1 MTKKK
6 PDFLRDLDTAIM
18 DELTGGGIKENA
30 AGLVGTL
37 TQIKEIK
44 QLCGLPFC
52 GYMAKLETVRP
63 SGVPDEVTVVFA
75 EDVPYRA
82 CNGIEF
88 DVMQEFVEG
97 SRLLLT
103 GKAQTLKDFQ
113 SGRLLVYILAD
124 FVAVSEKAVEQ
135 DEVAV
140 RGVIANKPTHRETP
154 RGKHITDITVMY
166 ELRLLAGNGYTQELT
181 AYEKTRLVERTKAAL
196 IRAKEE
202 DGLEIQGKMRDL
214 VAAMINESSTNVA
227 RMDAINN
234 NATPEIKEQL
244 KEGNLGITA
253 AYEAAKLDED
263 EQKEIED
270 EYGRLCGWYPLRAQR
285 CEVVEA
291 AGQVYLRY
299 LFANGEHGAIE
310 FERVGIMTDFEYT
323 DDLFGEDN
331 RTLKPTMQLIHT
343 QNEGIINA
351 VKNSANIRFLAKV
364 ANILKPE
371 DIKKERQRFTE
382 DNLSADNDSG
392 MIIYDNKFSELKQVE
407 SKPYTP
413 NALQMQNIQE
423 NVCTHFGTNMD
434 ILQNKFDEN
443 TWNAYYEGKIEPFA
457 IQLSLVMTNMSFTER
472 ERACGNAIFF
482 SANRLQYASNA
493 TKLTPL

>member
-103 GKAQTLKDFQ
+103 GKVQTLKDFQ

-135 DEVAV
+135 DEAAV

-154 RGKHITDITVMY
+154 RGKHITDITVKVRNELTGGSCFLPCICWQKQADEAAQWQQGDTVELLGRYQSRQY
-166 ELRLLAGNGYTQELT
+166 EKVLDAATGEREQRT
-181 AYEKTRLVERTKAAL
+181 AYEVSVRL
-196 IRAKEE
+196 IRRKEE
-202 DGLEIQGKMRDL
+202 AE
-214 VAAMINESSTNVA
+214 NE
-227 RMDAINN
+227 
-234 NATPEIKEQL
+234 
-244 KEGNLGITA
+244 
-253 AYEAAKLDED
+253 
-263 EQKEIED
+263 
-270 EYGRLCGWYPLRAQR
+270 C
-285 CEVVEA
+285 
-291 AGQVYLRY
+291 
-299 LFANGEHGAIE
+299 
-310 FERVGIMTDFEYT
+310 
-323 DDLFGEDN
+323 
-331 RTLKPTMQLIHT
+331 
-343 QNEGIINA
+343 
-351 VKNSANIRFLAKV
+351 
-364 ANILKPE
+364 
-371 DIKKERQRFTE
+371 
-382 DNLSADNDSG
+382 
-392 MIIYDNKFSELKQVE
+392 
-407 SKPYTP
+407 
-413 NALQMQNIQE
+413 
-423 NVCTHFGTNMD
+423 
-434 ILQNKFDEN
+434 
-443 TWNAYYEGKIEPFA
+443 
-457 IQLSLVMTNMSFTER
+457 
-472 ERACGNAIFF
+472 
-482 SANRLQYASNA
+482 
-493 TKLTPL
+493 